1 MSQFEPFKSMQAW
14 GTLLSGIG
22 TLVMGIGAVIAAWK
36 ADTVLDKIA
45 EVKTTIS
52 EIRDSNKDLK
62 NALVEIKKTDDSI
75 FESVKSLVRLA
86 AINLSKDI
94 NPSKQPQT
102 AFSMERKN
110 FELPSTSE
118 QDLSYK
124 DAGKEAEILNQ
135 NLKNDFSKETSDK
148 RPWGLYLKDEK
159 RKEIV
164 EEYKNKKLNLE
175 QLQEKVSE
183 ALDSTVLEELRQN
196 RTR

>member
-1 MSQFEPFKSMQAW
+1 MQAW

-45 EVKTTIS
+45 EVKTI
-52 EIRDSNKDLK
+52 I
-62 NALVEIKKTDDSI
+62 VEIKTISNAI
-75 FESVKSLVRLA
+75 FNQ
-86 AINLSKDI
+86 ITQLSKESA
-94 NPSKQPQT
+94 PSVTIQGLSDFSKKVKDGAVYDFHDNQKLEKQT
-102 AFSMERKN
+102 
-110 FELPSTSE
+110 TSE
-118 QDLSYK
+118 GRK
-124 DAGKEAEILNQ
+124 PENGERDAERLDK
-135 NLKNDFSKETSDK
+135 NLKENFSKETSDK